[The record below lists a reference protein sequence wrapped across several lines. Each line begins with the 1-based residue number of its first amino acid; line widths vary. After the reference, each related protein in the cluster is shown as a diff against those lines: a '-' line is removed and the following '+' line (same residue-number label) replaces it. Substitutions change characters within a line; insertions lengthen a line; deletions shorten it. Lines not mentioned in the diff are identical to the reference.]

1 MNKVDIFQKYLKR
14 WALYLVALTV
24 VCSILGMSILYNE
37 LGSADAI
44 VNNKDLAVAI
54 TLRSGGIA
62 SFIWTIALSIKLS
75 YVVIKNLLYLL
86 FANLKKT
93 Q

>member
-1 MNKVDIFQKYLKR
+1 MNKIEIFQKYLKR

-54 TLRSGGIA
+54 TIRSGA
-62 SFIWTIALSIKLS
+62 
-75 YVVIKNLLYLL
+75 
-86 FANLKKT
+86 
-93 Q
+93 